1 MVKWP
6 AVIKYQGEDELIYI
20 ESLAEWQSD
29 PDLCESSYEVE
40 DRLIDAS
47 GALFSFSSQRSIAKL
62 VITKSAIAKLSITQ
76 KSITKAPITKTSE
89 MQPEAFVDLDES
101 IGVIEFVELVR
112 KHAVLENYCCSA
124 KLNARTHQQVI
135 AMVKEIN
142 SI

>member
-47 GALFSFSSQRSIAKL
+47 GALFSFSSQRLIA
-62 VITKSAIAKLSITQ
+62 KSAIAKLSITQ

-112 KHAVLENYCCSA
+112 KHAVIENYCCSA
-124 KLNARTHQQVI
+124 KLNAKTYQQVI